1 VLRPYLAILSAR
13 FQLVLQYRAA
23 ALAGFVTQCWWG
35 AMNVM
40 VFAAFF
46 AGARGGHT
54 PMSFG
59 QTISYVWLGQ
69 AFLMFLPWY
78 ADPEIADMVRTG
90 AVAYERLRPV
100 DPWSWWFVRAL
111 AWTCARIAPRALL
124 MFAAAGVVMPLLGL
138 GRWGLRLPADPTSGT
153 LFLASILATALL
165 SATMTVILNVVVVAT
180 LTDRG
185 VNTLAAPIS
194 IVLSGS
200 LIPLSYYPVAVAG
213 VMRLSPFA
221 GLMDTP
227 FRIWTGTVG
236 GAAALAALGLQVA
249 WILAIALFGRWA
261 IARVMGRI
269 QVQGG

>member
-1 VLRPYLAILSAR
+1 MLRPYLAILSAR

-59 QTISYVWLGQ
+59 QTVSYVWLGQ

-100 DPWSWWFVRAL
+100 DPWTWWFVRAL
-111 AWTCARIAPRALL
+111 AWTAARIAPRALL
-124 MFAAAGVVMPLLGL
+124 MFAAAGVAMPLLGL
-138 GRWGLRLPADPTSGT
+138 GRWGLRLPADAAGGA

-165 SATMTVILNVVVVAT
+165 SATMTVILNLVVVAT

-185 VNTLAAPIS
+185 INTLAAPIS

-200 LIPLSYYPVAVAG
+200 LIPLSYYPAG
-213 VMRLSPFA
+213 LAPLMRLSPFA

-227 FRIWTGTVG
+227 FRIWTGSLSG
-236 GAAALAALGLQVA
+236 GAAVAAFGLQLA
-249 WILAIALFGRWA
+249 WTLAIALLGRCA
-261 IARVMGRI
+261 IARVMGRV